1 VANVASLP
9 LLLKTLKLSAIQK
22 SWEAVATNAIDR
34 QWSHQRYLAELCD
47 QEAAERHRKKIQR
60 FIRESKLPPAKTLS
74 NFDFNEITKPTVQ
87 QIEAL
92 SNDVGWA
99 QRAEN
104 VLFFGPSGIGKS
116 HLAAAIGYSLIERGM
131 RVRFT
136 SATLLVQS
144 LQKAREELSLAEALG
159 RLDKFA
165 VIILD
170 DIGYIKPTDQEAQVL
185 FELIAHRYE
194 TGSLIITSN
203 QNFSEWD
210 KIFGDAIMT
219 VAAIDR
225 LVHHATVL
233 KCEGDSF
240 RKKTSINRAK
250 KGSKSLEV

>member
-1 VANVASLP
+1 VVNVASLP
-9 LLLKTLKLSAIQK
+9 LLLKTLKLSTMQR
-22 SWEAVATNAIDR
+22 SWESVAENAIDR
-34 QWSHQRYLAELCD
+34 QWTHQRYLAELCE

-60 FIRESKLPPAKTLS
+60 FIRESTLLPGKTLS
-74 NFDFNEITKPTVQ
+74 SFDFKELIKPTVQ
-87 QIEAL
+87 QIEAIN
-92 SNDVGWA
+92 SDIDWV

-116 HLAAAIGYSLIERGM
+116 HLAASIGYSLIERGL

-144 LQKAREELSLAEALG
+144 LQKAREELGLAEALS

-170 DIGYIKPTDQEAQVL
+170 DIGYIKPTNQEAQVL

-194 TGSLIITSN
+194 TGSLVITSN
-203 QNFSEWD
+203 QNFSDWD
-210 KIFGDAIMT
+210 KIFGDAIMA

-233 KCEGDSF
+233 EFDGDSF
-240 RKKTSINRAK
+240 RKKTSINRANK
-250 KGSKSLEV
+250 KSKT

>member
-1 VANVASLP
+1 MANVASLP
-9 LLLKTLKLSAIQK
+9 LLLKSLKLSTIQK
-22 SWEAVATNAIDR
+22 SWEVVAGNATDR
-34 QWSHQRYLAELCD
+34 QWSHQRYLAELCE

-74 NFDFNEITKPTVQ
+74 SFDFNEIVKPTVQ

-92 SNDVGWA
+92 SNDISWA
-99 QRAEN
+99 KRAEN
-104 VLFFGPSGIGKS
+104 ILFFGASGIGKS
-116 HLAAAIGYSLIERGM
+116 HLAAAIGYSLIERGL
-131 RVRFT
+131 RVRYT
-136 SATLLVQS
+136 PATQLVQS
-144 LQKAREELSLAEALG
+144 LQKAREELGLAEALS

-233 KCEGDSF
+233 EFDGDSF
-240 RKKTSINRAK
+240 RKKTSIKRAK
-250 KGSKSLEV
+250 KGGKS